1 MAACGWI
8 CSWISRF
15 FYKFRGDFSRFQGV
29 EVGFPPHFSCFF
41 TFFFIILLEK
51 LIYFIKFAI
60 LSNMRLNK
68 MQIEHMAFTLVK
80 GLVKDGTIIT
90 EDRDK
95 LVKQIEDVIAKELA
109 KEDILDEQVKE
120 ILKNKLEEIRT
131 TNVDY
136 YEMFKM
142 VKSKLAQRENI
153 VI

>member
-1 MAACGWI
+1 
-8 CSWISRF
+8 
-15 FYKFRGDFSRFQGV
+15 
-29 EVGFPPHFSCFF
+29 
-41 TFFFIILLEK
+41 
-51 LIYFIKFAI
+51 
-60 LSNMRLNK
+60 
-68 MQIEHMAFTLVK
+68 MAFTITK
-80 GLVKDGTIIT
+80 GLVKEGMIIT

-95 LVKQIEDVIAKELA
+95 LVKQVENIVARELA

-120 ILKNKLEEIRT
+120 ILKNKLDEIRS

>member
-1 MAACGWI
+1 MIAGPRV
-8 CSWISRF
+8 SRF
-15 FYKFRGDFSRFQGV
+15 FYRLRGDFLRFKGL
-29 EVGFPPHFSCFF
+29 ETGFSPHFSCFL
-41 TFFFIILLEK
+41 TFFYLIPLEK

-60 LSNMRLNK
+60 LSNMRLNR

-95 LVKQIEDVIAKELA
+95 LLKQIEDIIARELA
-109 KEDILDEQVKE
+109 KEDLLDEQVKE

>member
-1 MAACGWI
+1 
-8 CSWISRF
+8 
-15 FYKFRGDFSRFQGV
+15 
-29 EVGFPPHFSCFF
+29 
-41 TFFFIILLEK
+41 
-51 LIYFIKFAI
+51 
-60 LSNMRLNK
+60 
-68 MQIEHMAFTLVK
+68 MQIEHMAFTIVK
-80 GLVKDGTIIT
+80 GLLKEGIIIT

-95 LVKQIEDVIAKELA
+95 LVKQTEEIVAKELA

-120 ILKNKLEEIRT
+120 ILKNKLDEIRS

>member
-1 MAACGWI
+1 
-8 CSWISRF
+8 
-15 FYKFRGDFSRFQGV
+15 
-29 EVGFPPHFSCFF
+29 
-41 TFFFIILLEK
+41 
-51 LIYFIKFAI
+51 
-60 LSNMRLNK
+60 MRLNK
-68 MQIEHMAFTLVK
+68 LQIEHMAFTIVK
-80 GLVKDGTIIT
+80 GLYKDGMIIT

-95 LVKQIEDVIAKELA
+95 LVKQIEEIVAKELA

-120 ILKNKLEEIRT
+120 ILKNKLEEIRS

>member
-1 MAACGWI
+1 
-8 CSWISRF
+8 
-15 FYKFRGDFSRFQGV
+15 
-29 EVGFPPHFSCFF
+29 
-41 TFFFIILLEK
+41 
-51 LIYFIKFAI
+51 
-60 LSNMRLNK
+60 MRLNK
-68 MQIEHMAFTLVK
+68 LQIEHMAFTISK
-80 GLVKDGTIIT
+80 GLVQEGMIIT

-95 LVKQIEDVIAKELA
+95 LVKQVEEIVAKELA

-120 ILKNKLEEIRT
+120 ILKNKLDEIRS